1 VENKNFTGRPEGLG
15 QLLVC
20 RYNKKEKT
28 MIKKIHAIIPMAALV
43 LALPQMGH
51 AVPIKGRA
59 VSTKADS
66 GLISGNIG
74 FSGVVQLDTTD
85 AATATEAVSWENQ
98 VVGAS
103 SGDFNGIAHGSA
115 VTFAA
120 PWTFNSGPLN
130 DFWSVGGFTFNLLSS
145 SISGTR
151 GRFLDVVLTGT
162 VTGNGF
168 EDTTFTGTFQV
179 ANPSADGFSRFTDR
193 LSFGSAA
200 PVTTVPDGAYTAL
213 LLGLA
218 CAGLTGLKYK
228 YA

>member
-1 VENKNFTGRPEGLG
+1 
-15 QLLVC
+15 
-20 RYNKKEKT
+20 
-28 MIKKIHAIIPMAALV
+28 MIKKICAIIPLAALV
-43 LALPQMGH
+43 LALPDTGQ
-51 AVPIKGRA
+51 AVPIRGRA
-59 VSTKADS
+59 VTAKADS

-85 AATATEAVSWENQ
+85 AATATEAVSWEDQ
-98 VVGAS
+98 IVGAA
-103 SGDFNGIAHGSA
+103 SGDFNGISRGTTVS
-115 VTFAA
+115 FAA
-120 PWTFNSGPLN
+120 PWAFNSGPIN

-179 ANPSADGFSRFTDR
+179 ANPSADGLSRFTDR
-193 LSFGSAA
+193 LSFSSAA
-200 PVTTVPDGAYTAL
+200 PVTSVPDGAYTAM

-218 CAGLTGLKYK
+218 CAGLARIKYQ